1 MDSDDAD
8 REAQAYASELGER
21 LRNVRQQQHL
31 SLHDVEERSGGEL
44 KASVLGAYERGER
57 AVSVARLRSLSDF
70 YRVPVGSLLPSGETP
85 TRGGREGGALVL
97 DLTRLG
103 LAQVPSDR
111 RELLNRYAG
120 AIQSQRGDYNGRV
133 LTVRASDVRAMAVVL
148 DTDEDALRR
157 DLVGAGVAQVR

>member
-70 YRVPVGSLLPSGETP
+70 YRVPVGSLLPSGEAP